1 MFWETVKNLSL
12 HKLTLNI
19 TGHLK
24 NRPALFAMYKILI
37 LAKNIKRVLPR
48 EGLNYD
54 GLASNKTELLL

>member
-24 NRPALFAMYKILI
+24 NRLALFAMYKILI